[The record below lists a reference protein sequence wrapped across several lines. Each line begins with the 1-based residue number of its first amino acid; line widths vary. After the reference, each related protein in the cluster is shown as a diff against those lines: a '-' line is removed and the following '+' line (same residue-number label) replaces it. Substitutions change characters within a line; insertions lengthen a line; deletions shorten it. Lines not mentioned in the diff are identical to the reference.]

1 VLIDTLQYLPAA
13 AARRALAAARKIA
26 DGGSL
31 TIIATAAETIGGETT
46 VVALDPALAAV
57 RRFPALDLLGS
68 GVLRPE
74 LLVGE
79 AGADAIAKARVEQL
93 PDG

>member
-1 VLIDTLQYLPAA
+1 VLIDTLDGLPAA
-13 AARRALAAARKIA
+13 AARRALAAARNIA

-31 TIIATAAETIGGETT
+31 TVVATAAAPVGGETT
-46 VVALDPALAAV
+46 VVALDPALVALG
-57 RRFPALDLLGS
+57 RFPALDLAAS

-79 AGADAIAKARVEQL
+79 AGAEAIAKARVEA
-93 PDG
+93 